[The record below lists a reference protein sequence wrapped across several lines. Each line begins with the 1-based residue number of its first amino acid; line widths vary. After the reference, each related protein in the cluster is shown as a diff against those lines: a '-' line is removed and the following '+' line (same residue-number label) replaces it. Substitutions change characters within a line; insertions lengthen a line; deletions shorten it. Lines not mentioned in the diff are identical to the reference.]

1 MQILRLVAA
10 LMFLAASAPHAF
22 GDETEDALSRMRG
35 LAGIW
40 KIEHPK
46 SEREKDLRILFQ
58 VIAAD
63 SVVVETFV
71 RKKSQ
76 PTQTVYHRDGSR
88 LIATHYCA
96 QGNQPRLQYSRQSTR
111 QRLEFE
117 FLDATNLESNSQSHP
132 IHLSFDLEDEQHVR
146 REEVY
151 SAEGQTDTTVY
162 SLVRTR

>member
-1 MQILRLVAA
+1 MRILRIIAA
-10 LMFLAASAPHAF
+10 LLFLAASAPQAS
-22 GDETEDALSRMRG
+22 GSETEDAFSSMRR
-35 LAGIW
+35 LAGSW

-46 SEREKDLRILFQ
+46 SAREKDLRILFQ
-58 VIAAD
+58 VISAD

-71 RKKSQ
+71 RKKTQ

-96 QGNQPRLQYSRQSTR
+96 QGNQPRLQLSRQTVP

-117 FLDATNLESNSQSHP
+117 YFDATNLESNAQSHL
-132 IHLSFDLEDEQHVR
+132 IHLSFDLEDERHVR

-151 SAEGQTDTTVY
+151 SSGGQTDTTVY
-162 SLVRTR
+162 SLVRAR

>member
-1 MQILRLVAA
+1 MRILRVIAA
-10 LMFLAASAPHAF
+10 LLILAASTPQAF
-22 GDETEDALSRMRG
+22 GSETEIALSNLRR
-35 LAGIW
+35 LAGSW

-46 SEREKDLRILFQ
+46 SGREKELRIQFQ
-58 VIAAD
+58 VIASD

-71 RKKSQ
+71 RKNSQ
-76 PTQTVYHRDGSR
+76 PTQTMYHLDGSR

-96 QGNQPRLQYSRQSTR
+96 QGNQPRLQLSRQSTP

-117 FLDATNLESNSQSHP
+117 FLDATNLESNSQSHL
-132 IHLSFDLEDEQHVR
+132 IQLSFDLADAQRVR

-151 SAEGQTDTTVY
+151 SGDGQTDTTVY